1 MGGGGRR
8 SLHVVTAQPCLAG
21 KRGDL
26 PARQAFRDR
35 QRHFLAEAGLH
46 QGRQRS
52 AIAHVALEGVDPG
65 AVLAGVAVE
74 RSAQAKEEARGDN
87 AIARQQRGDLAA
99 IGPLRDA
106 HGDGAG
112 TSSVKRLV
120 ERDNE
125 PSGEDEN
132 TEHDKRDQPADQ
144 DARRRCRGVR
154 GVRGRRRR
162 SLQRIIESTT
172 LPRWT
177 GSSSSVR
184 GSVQSMSCAQSPP
197 AAGCAGPGGGAPER
211 PRRLR
216 KSGLTA
222 RLRRSTPPHPG
233 GSGRARGLGA
243 VAGDGVCRRNHAANL
258 ALAAPE
264 SSLKPALEQV
274 RRSARV
280 FARVPRWIAR
290 CEASRQA
297 LVVELDRHIREARA
311 QALSEGASLGG
322 LRCLAPGKRE
332 WEANH
337 DPLDTTLAH

>member
-1 MGGGGRR
+1 MSAPGLRRKMGGGGRR

-144 DARRRCRGVR
+144 DPPALPGGARRTWTAATLAPTDHRVDDAASLDRLELVRPRVGPIDVLRPVAACGRVRRPGRGGTGAPAAPAQER
-154 GVRGRRRR
+154 AHGSPAALNTATPWWEWSRAGSGSRRRR
-162 SLQRIIESTT
+162 
-172 LPRWT
+172 
-177 GSSSSVR
+177 
-184 GSVQSMSCAQSPP
+184 
-197 AAGCAGPGGGAPER
+197 
-211 PRRLR
+211 
-216 KSGLTA
+216 
-222 RLRRSTPPHPG
+222 
-233 GSGRARGLGA
+233 RGLPA
-243 VAGDGVCRRNHAANL
+243 
-258 ALAAPE
+258 E
-264 SSLKPALEQV
+264 SRSQS
-274 RRSARV
+274 SAR
-280 FARVPRWIAR
+280 R
-290 CEASRQA
+290 
-297 LVVELDRHIREARA
+297 
-311 QALSEGASLGG
+311 
-322 LRCLAPGKRE
+322 PGIL
-332 WEANH
+332 
-337 DPLDTTLAH
+337 P